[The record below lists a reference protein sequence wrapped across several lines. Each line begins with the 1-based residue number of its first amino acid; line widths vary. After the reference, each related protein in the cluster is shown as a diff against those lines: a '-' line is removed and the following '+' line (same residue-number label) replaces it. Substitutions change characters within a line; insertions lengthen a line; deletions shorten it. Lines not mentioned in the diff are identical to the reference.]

1 MSMVNVLVVEDD
13 PRMRPLIA
21 GLLKR
26 EGYSVSLSEDGTAAL
41 EQLNEKAFDLVLT
54 DLRIPRG
61 DGLEVL
67 TRSREVDPNT
77 PVVIMTGY
85 ASVSSAVQAMKAGA
99 YDYLQKPFEPDQL
112 LLIVKRAVEYRALVN
127 ENIRLSAALETC
139 ASDEF
144 VGSSKSVVRIKELV
158 QKVAPFD
165 SSVLIQGETGT
176 GKEMVARLIHKLS
189 GRSAEKF
196 LPVDCGALTESLL
209 EAELF
214 GYEKGAFTGA
224 FEKKRG
230 LFEAAEKGTLFLDE
244 INNASPSVQMKLL
257 RVLQDG
263 NVMRVGGTEPFQVDV
278 RVITASN
285 IDLKSEV
292 EKGKF
297 RNDLFYRLNIT
308 QIDVP
313 PLRARPEDISLL
325 AYHFLNKYSIRFGKK
340 VGGFDAAALKALVS
354 YEWPGN
360 VRELENSIEHAVIM
374 AQADAAIT
382 SDCLTEAIRN
392 RHRHVGMSM
401 NPTFRLDEIE
411 LSTIKSAL
419 EACDGNRTRTAM
431 VLGISVPTLWR
442 KMKKFQLL

>member
-41 EQLNEKAFDLVLT
+41 AQLDEKAFDLVLT

-61 DGLEVL
+61 DGLEIL

-77 PVVIMTGY
+77 PVIVMTGY

-139 ASDEF
+139 GSDEF

-189 GRSAEKF
+189 DRSAEKF

-263 NVMRVGGTEPFQVDV
+263 NVMRVGGIEPFQVDV

-292 EKGKF
+292 EKGRF
-297 RNDLFYRLNIT
+297 RNDLFYRLRT
-308 QIDVP
+308 
-313 PLRARPEDISLL
+313 
-325 AYHFLNKYSIRFGKK
+325 
-340 VGGFDAAALKALVS
+340 
-354 YEWPGN
+354 
-360 VRELENSIEHAVIM
+360 
-374 AQADAAIT
+374 
-382 SDCLTEAIRN
+382 
-392 RHRHVGMSM
+392 
-401 NPTFRLDEIE
+401 TFFI
-411 LSTIKSAL
+411 
-419 EACDGNRTRTAM
+419 
-431 VLGISVPTLWR
+431 V
-442 KMKKFQLL
+442 